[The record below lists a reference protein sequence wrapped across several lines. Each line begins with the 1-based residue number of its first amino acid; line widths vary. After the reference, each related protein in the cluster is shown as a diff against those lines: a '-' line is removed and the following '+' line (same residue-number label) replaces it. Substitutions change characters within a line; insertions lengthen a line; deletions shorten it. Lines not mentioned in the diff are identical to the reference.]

1 MPSLYE
7 QVLGSLAGGE
17 VPTPRPPR
25 PSASVVL
32 WRRAARGLQVFWVE
46 RSTALPFMGGW
57 HSFPGG
63 AVERT
68 DAGTELRGAPQ
79 GLEDP
84 AAVSPQPESLAGET
98 LAPDLV
104 PGLAAAA
111 LRELQEETGLE
122 LADAARLV
130 FAGRWLTPPLG
141 PLRFDNRFFLLEWP
155 ASEPR
160 QPRIQSEEGGR
171 PGELVAGE
179 WLEPR
184 AALERSG
191 SGEVLAAPPVLHVLR
206 VLAEDGPEH
215 GLVRLRDTSEA
226 NLGPFRAIEF
236 RPGILLFPLRTPTLP
251 PATHT
256 NCYLVGRGE
265 AVLVDP
271 GSPFP
276 DEIARLRAA
285 LEEAAS
291 RLGRRAV
298 AIWLT
303 HHHSDHVGGV
313 AALRAALGVPVLAHS
328 ATAARLAEQGL
339 EVDGELEDGGART
352 LAGSSPLVLRV
363 LHTPGH
369 ARGHLCFHA
378 PAEGAL
384 LCGDLVSGLG
394 TVVIDPPEGDM
405 EEYLASLARARAT
418 GARFLLPGHGPA
430 IFAAAAR
437 LDAVREHRLEREK
450 RVLAAWQ
457 AGLRDPAA
465 MLAQVY
471 EDTPDAA
478 RPLAER
484 QIVAHLER
492 LRARGVL

>member
-1 MPSLYE
+1 
-7 QVLGSLAGGE
+7 
-17 VPTPRPPR
+17 
-25 PSASVVL
+25 
-32 WRRAARGLQVFWVE
+32 
-46 RSTALPFMGGW
+46 MGGW

-63 AVERT
+63 AVERG
-68 DAGTELRGAPQ
+68 DSEIEVRGTPQ

-84 AAVSPQPESLAGET
+84 TAVSPQPESLAGES
-98 LAPDLV
+98 LVPDLV

-111 LRELQEETGLE
+111 LRELAEETGLE
-122 LADAARLV
+122 VADASRLV

-160 QPRIQSEEGGR
+160 QPRV
-171 PGELVAGE
+171 PP
-179 WLEPR
+179 PR
-184 AALERSG
+184 ATPPVPAPSWSPAAGCCRATRSG
-191 SGEVLAAPPVLHVLR
+191 SPRRVKSWPRRRSSTSCGCWRRTDPSAAWRGCATPAKR
-206 VLAEDGPEH
+206 
-215 GLVRLRDTSEA
+215 TSA
-226 NLGPFRAIEF
+226 LSASIEF

-256 NCYLVGRGE
+256 NCYLVGRSE

-276 DEIARLRAA
+276 AEIARLRAGLA
-285 LEEAAS
+285 AAEA

-303 HHHSDHVGGV
+303 HHHPDHVGGV
-313 AALRAALGVPVLAHS
+313 AALRSALAVPVLAHA
-328 ATAARLAEQGL
+328 ATAARLAERGI
-339 EVDGELEDGGART
+339 EVDGELRDGEEWPLG
-352 LAGSSPLVLRV
+352 GSPPFLLRV

-369 ARGHLCFHA
+369 ARGHLSFLA
-378 PAEGAL
+378 PLEGAL

-405 EEYLASLARARAT
+405 EEYMLSLARARSS
-418 GARFLLPGHGPA
+418 GARVLLPAHGPA
-430 IFAAAAR
+430 IFDAPAR
-437 LDAVREHRLEREK
+437 LDELVDHRLEREE
-450 RVLAAWQ
+450 RVLAAWR
-457 AGLRDPAA
+457 AGRREPAA
-465 MLAQVY
+465 MVDEVY
-471 EDTPDAA
+471 ADTPNAA

-492 LRARGVL
+492 LRARGEI